1 MLTVAVIPRVVDH
14 LSEAALKCVTE
25 VVDALIDPNFIELE
39 TVFTVASDLEDH
51 LMENFLKEGDTP
63 SEVCEITSEA
73 SKLADTIDVSGKAME
88 VVGKILDTMGV
99 TVEDCK
105 ELMDTVGQA
114 CEAFTEVTIA
124 LMELG
129 EALGV
134 ISEVEI
140 PSGLLEVSGEDLKAV
155 DEVWR
160 AVTIVL
166 VDDQFEVM
174 GEVVGITDVA

>member
-1 MLTVAVIPRVVDH
+1 VLTVAVIPRVVDH

-25 VVDALIDPNFIELE
+25 VVDVLIDPNFIELE

-51 LMENFLKEGDTP
+51 LMENCLKEGDTP
-63 SEVCEITSEA
+63 SEVCKITCEV

-105 ELMDTVGQA
+105 ELMDTVGEG
-114 CEAFTEVTIA
+114 CEAFAEVTIA
-124 LMELG
+124 LRELG

-140 PSGLLEVSGEDLKAV
+140 ASGILEVSGEDLKAV

-160 AVTIVL
+160 AVIIVL
-166 VDDQFEVM
+166 VGDQFEVM

>member
-1 MLTVAVIPRVVDH
+1 MTVNEASIITV
-14 LSEAALKCVTE
+14 LSEIKLG
-25 VVDALIDPNFIELE
+25 ELE
-39 TVFTVASDLEDH
+39 
-51 LMENFLKEGDTP
+51 DTKGV
-63 SEVCEITSEA
+63 SVETDCKA
-73 SKLADTIDVSGKAME
+73 ID
-88 VVGKILDTMGV
+88 VVGKILGTMGV

-105 ELMDTVGQA
+105 EVMDTVGEA
-114 CEAFTEVTIA
+114 CEAFIELTIA
-124 LMELG
+124 LKELG

-140 PSGLLEVSGEDLKAV
+140 ASGILEVSGEDLKAV

-166 VDDQFEVM
+166 VGDQFEVM

>member
-51 LMENFLKEGDTP
+51 LMENCLEEGDTP

-73 SKLADTIDVSGKAME
+73 SKLPDTIDVSGKAIE

-105 ELMDTVGQA
+105 ELMDTVGKA
-114 CEAFTEVTIA
+114 CGAFTEVTIA
-124 LMELG
+124 LRELG
-129 EALGV
+129 EAF
-134 ISEVEI
+134 EI
-140 PSGLLEVSGEDLKAV
+140 PSGILEGSGEDLKAV

-160 AVTIVL
+160 AVTTVL
-166 VDDQFEVM
+166 VGDQFEVM

>member
-25 VVDALIDPNFIELE
+25 VVDALIDPNFVELE
-39 TVFTVASDLEDH
+39 TVFTVESDIEDH
-51 LMENFLKEGDTP
+51 LMKNCLEEGDTP
-63 SEVCEITSEA
+63 SEVCEITSEV
-73 SKLADTIDVSGKAME
+73 SKLADTIDVSGKAIE

-99 TVEDCK
+99 TVADCK
-105 ELMDTVGQA
+105 ELMDTVGKA
-114 CEAFTEVTIA
+114 CVAFTEVTIA
-124 LMELG
+124 LRELG

-140 PSGLLEVSGEDLKAV
+140 PSGILEVSGEDLKAV

-160 AVTIVL
+160 AVVIVL
-166 VDDQFEVM
+166 VGDQFDVM

>member
-1 MLTVAVIPRVVDH
+1 METDCKA
-14 LSEAALKCVTE
+14 
-25 VVDALIDPNFIELE
+25 ID
-39 TVFTVASDLEDH
+39 
-51 LMENFLKEGDTP
+51 
-63 SEVCEITSEA
+63 
-73 SKLADTIDVSGKAME
+73 
-88 VVGKILDTMGV
+88 VVGKILGTMGV

-105 ELMDTVGQA
+105 EVMDTVGEA
-114 CEAFTEVTIA
+114 CEAFTELTIA
-124 LMELG
+124 LKELG

-140 PSGLLEVSGEDLKAV
+140 ATAILEVSGEDLKAV

-166 VDDQFEVM
+166 VGDQFEVM

>member
-51 LMENFLKEGDTP
+51 LMENCLKEGDTP

-155 DEVWR
+155 DEVWT